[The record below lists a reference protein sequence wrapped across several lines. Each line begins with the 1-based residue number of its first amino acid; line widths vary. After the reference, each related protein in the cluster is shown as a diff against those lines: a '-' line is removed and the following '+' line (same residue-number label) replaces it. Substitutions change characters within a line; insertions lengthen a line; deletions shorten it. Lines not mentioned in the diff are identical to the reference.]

1 MGIGEND
8 VRELFALFCIVLCVP
23 TYITLP
29 AEANEP
35 AKDVSA
41 GLRAPSVSVRLAARL
56 THEQKRKRSRVSRRP
71 VLAQRGT
78 TC

>member
-41 GLRAPSVSVRLAARL
+41 GLRAPSVSVRLAGSL
-56 THEQKRKRSRVSRRP
+56 TRRREKE
-71 VLAQRGT
+71 AE
-78 TC
+78 